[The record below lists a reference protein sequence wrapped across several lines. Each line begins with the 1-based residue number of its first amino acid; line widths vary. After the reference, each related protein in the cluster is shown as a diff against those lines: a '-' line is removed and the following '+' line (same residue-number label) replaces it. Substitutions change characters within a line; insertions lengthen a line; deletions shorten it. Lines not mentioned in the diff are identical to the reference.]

1 MPTYGLIWLIAVI
14 AFIILE
20 AVTYQMVSV
29 WFVIGSIVALI
40 VSLFD
45 VGFGI
50 QMTVFLAVSIALL
63 VFLRRISLKLL
74 KTQNLKTNAEGLIGK
89 SILITE
95 DVNNTLCT
103 GRGKI
108 EGLVWTVRSED
119 NVEIAAG
126 TVARIKRKEGVKL
139 YVA

>member
-1 MPTYGLIWLIAVI
+1 
-14 AFIILE
+14 
-20 AVTYQMVSV
+20 
-29 WFVIGSIVALI
+29 
-40 VSLFD
+40 
-45 VGFGI
+45 
-50 QMTVFLAVSIALL
+50 MTVFLAVSIALL

-126 TVARIKRKEGVKL
+126 TVARIKRIEGVKL